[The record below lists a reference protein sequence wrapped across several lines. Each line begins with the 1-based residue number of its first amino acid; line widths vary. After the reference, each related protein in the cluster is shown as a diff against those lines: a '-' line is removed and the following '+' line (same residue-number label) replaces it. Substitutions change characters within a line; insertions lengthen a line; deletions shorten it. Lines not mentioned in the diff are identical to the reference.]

1 MRICS
6 QGPSRCTV
14 GRHKDM
20 MAEEPKKTR
29 STAQKAIISSALEYE
44 KRFVSAQQ
52 LHRTLEDQGHTVG
65 LATVYR
71 QLNALSESGHAD
83 SITIAEK
90 QLFRACSQ
98 EEHHHHLVCENC
110 GKAVEIEPPSEDW
123 ITTTAQ
129 SHGFAVTR
137 HVFEIFGLC
146 AECSSSKKT
155 R

>member
-1 MRICS
+1 
-6 QGPSRCTV
+6 
-14 GRHKDM
+14 M

-29 STAQKAIISSALEYE
+29 STAQKAIISSALEHE

-52 LHRTLEDQGHTVG
+52 LHRTLEDQGETVG

-146 AECSSSKKT
+146 AECSSSTKT

>member
-1 MRICS
+1 M
-6 QGPSRCTV
+6 T
-14 GRHKDM
+14 
-20 MAEEPKKTR
+20 AEEPKKTR
-29 STAQKAIISSALEYE
+29 STAQKAVIRSALESE

-90 QLFRACSQ
+90 QLFRACAQ
-98 EEHHHHLVCENC
+98 DEHHHHLVCENC

-123 ITTTAQ
+123 MSTTARV
-129 SHGFAVTR
+129 HGFEVTR
-137 HVFEIFGLC
+137 HMFEIFGLC
-146 AECSSSKKT
+146 AECAALAKN

>member
-1 MRICS
+1 M
-6 QGPSRCTV
+6 T
-14 GRHKDM
+14 
-20 MAEEPKKTR
+20 AEEPKKTR
-29 STAQKAIISSALEYE
+29 STAQKAVIRSALESE

-90 QLFRACSQ
+90 QLFRACAQ
-98 EEHHHHLVCENC
+98 DEHHHHLVCENC
-110 GKAVEIEPPSEDW
+110 GKAVEVEPPSEDW
-123 ITTTAQ
+123 ITTTAH
-129 SHGFAVTR
+129 SHGFEDTR

-146 AECSSSKKT
+146 AECAALAKN

>member
-1 MRICS
+1 MLTEPIALQR
-6 QGPSRCTV
+6 R
-14 GRHKDM
+14 RHKDM
-20 MAEEPKKTR
+20 TAEEPKKTR
-29 STAQKAIISSALEYE
+29 STAQKAVIRSALESE

-90 QLFRACSQ
+90 QLFRACAQ
-98 EEHHHHLVCENC
+98 DEHHHHLVCENC

-123 ITTTAQ
+123 MSTTARV
-129 SHGFAVTR
+129 HGFEVTR
-137 HVFEIFGLC
+137 HMFEIFGLC
-146 AECSSSKKT
+146 AQCAASAQS

>member
-1 MRICS
+1 M
-6 QGPSRCTV
+6 T
-14 GRHKDM
+14 
-20 MAEEPKKTR
+20 AEESKKTR
-29 STAQKAIISSALEYE
+29 STAQKAVISSALESE

-71 QLNALSESGHAD
+71 QLNALSESGGAD

-90 QLFRACSQ
+90 QLFRACAQ
-98 EEHHHHLVCENC
+98 DEHHHHLVCENC

-129 SHGFAVTR
+129 SHGFEVTR

-146 AECSSSKKT
+146 AECSALAKN